1 MNDTNL
7 MRGTTTSHT
16 IFLQLIATPAWLALS
31 RAERARLIADEV
43 TPLLKRYSGT
53 TRLRWYDAEAYSA
66 NPSDL
71 AVVTTSDLTD
81 WQHLFDRLRDTSL
94 WSVPYFTL
102 DRLTVAV
109 EDGFI
114 DYERSRAPR
123 PYSSPR

>member
-1 MNDTNL
+1 MNE
-7 MRGTTTSHT
+7 TTPTRTVSGGHT
-16 IFLQLIATPAWLALS
+16 VFLQLIATPAWLALS
-31 RAERARLIADEV
+31 RAERARIVADEV
-43 TPLLKRYSGT
+43 TPLLKRYSAT
-53 TRLRWYDAEAYSA
+53 TQLRWYDAEAYSA

-71 AVVTTSDLTD
+71 AVVTTTDLGD